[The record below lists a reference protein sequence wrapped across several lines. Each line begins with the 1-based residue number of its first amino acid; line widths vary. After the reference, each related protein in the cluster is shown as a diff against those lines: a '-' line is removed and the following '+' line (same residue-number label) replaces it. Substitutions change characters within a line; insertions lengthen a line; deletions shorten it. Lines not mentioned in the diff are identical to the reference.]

1 MHQGEAVRK
10 RDKSREGLSLQGQT
24 LLVAQTP
31 LREVEAILK
40 AAKISRKAVSTL
52 GARVSSVIKDDS
64 FKTP

>member
-1 MHQGEAVRK
+1 M
-10 RDKSREGLSLQGQT
+10 QGQT

-31 LREVEAILK
+31 LRDVEAILK